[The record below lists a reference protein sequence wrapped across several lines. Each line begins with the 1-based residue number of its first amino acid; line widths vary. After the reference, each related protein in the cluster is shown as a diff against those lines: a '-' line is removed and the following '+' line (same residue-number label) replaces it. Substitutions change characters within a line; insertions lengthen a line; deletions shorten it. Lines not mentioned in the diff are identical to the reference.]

1 MRPGFSFVLLIYW
14 KKLLLFCVLLIAL
27 NEEDRAGLVNALKV
41 SFFFTIWF
49 AYDYLEIGLFI
60 FVTFRDCFLFLT
72 SFEKLI
78 WFLWLREFDF
88 GFEDCLCILIWLFES
103 LWLFLIWFT
112 CLLQNKLQNLAGQ
125 HSDVLENLTP
135 PVRKRVEF
143 LREIQNQYDEM
154 EAKFF
159 EERAALE
166 AKYQKLYQP
175 LYTKVWIRSLILR
188 DSYGL

>member
-1 MRPGFSFVLLIYW
+1 
-14 KKLLLFCVLLIAL
+14 LLIAL

-143 LREIQNQYDEM
+143 LREIQVS
-154 EAKFF
+154 KFSAF
-159 EERAALE
+159 RWSWI
-166 AKYQKLYQP
+166 LYWF
-175 LYTKVWIRSLILR
+175 WISWLFRSNEFLVEQIYLIPFVF
-188 DSYGL
+188 